1 MAIDVKDVLDKLEG
15 QGFLRKY
22 FPEAEPPN
30 ANGWMKFKCPFHAD
44 TNPSATFNV
53 DTKGFK
59 CFACNKTGSA
69 IDLLAEA
76 TKKPRHL
83 VVELLAR
90 ELGVSSSK
98 TISGELIEQYHAA
111 LRLNAE
117 VLKALEVKKG
127 LSIESVVRWR
137 LGWNAKLRRLTIP
150 IRDEAGNIINIR
162 QYDLL
167 KIHDTKSKMTN
178 LGGHGALSLFPIEA
192 LRQDSVIVTEG
203 ELKALH
209 LIQLGFNAVSPSG
222 GANSWDSRWDALL
235 AAKDVQVAYDIDDTG
250 VARGRGL
257 ARRLHKHGAKVKL
270 LTLPLDKGKHP
281 HGDVIDYFMEGY
293 GVQDLRNLILGT
305 PLYEPSE
312 DAAPSGLRDDLTYEV
327 AVASATKAQ
336 YYMRKIRFN
345 GVVSSKDTAPYLV
358 PSELRVRC
366 SRDQEYCSDCGVYA
380 APLDCCWEMEKD
392 DLALLELIDVDAKR
406 QRQAL
411 REIIGVP
418 MKCSSCK
425 ILSDEAYNI
434 EETRVVGQ
442 LGATEASGLE
452 RGEVHSY
459 SVGHGLEPNASYRFS
474 GRVGVMPKSQHATCL
489 ISMAEPNVDNLSTFS
504 PTFEELKELE
514 IFRPAE
520 WSLSG
525 IQQKLDELYN
535 DLEHNVTHIYRRRP
549 LHALMDLAW
558 HSVIEVR
565 LGNQLAKGW
574 LDVLVIGD
582 SGQGK
587 SETAN
592 QLKHHYGLG
601 ERVDI
606 KTSSVAGIKGGLQK
620 FQDRWFIT
628 WGTIPLNDRRLVI
641 LEEAKGCPIEVLQSL
656 TDMRS
661 SGIAEIGKIEH
672 SRTNARTRLIWI
684 SNPRSDRGVMTYNYG
699 VETVRELMGS
709 LEDVRRFDAALVVA
723 SNEVNSDMINDATRL
738 HGAPVPHLFT
748 SMLCQRLVLWAWSRE
763 SSHVIFKK
771 DAEKACLT
779 TAKLLAEKFSSAI
792 PLVEPADQRFKVARL
807 AAAVAART
815 FSTDDGEKLMIRSC
829 HVEWVEK
836 FLIDIYSMRATA
848 YHEFSAV
855 EKADTTL
862 VAPDEIRE
870 AIHSTLF
877 PKDTVTGLLK
887 AAEVKLTDLEDWSGF
902 SGDQVKGLLSLL
914 VRRNALKR
922 RSYAY
927 VKTSAFIELLKKMDS
942 NGALQAP
949 PVYEKETKRAY

>member
-1 MAIDVKDVLDKLEG
+1 MAIEVKDVLERLEG

-30 ANGWMKFKCPFHAD
+30 ASGWMKFKCPFHAD
-44 TNPSATFNV
+44 TNPSATFNI

-69 IDLLAEA
+69 IDLLSEA

-98 TISGELIEQYHAA
+98 TISGELIEGWHSA
-111 LRLNAE
+111 LRLNAD
-117 VLKALEVKKG
+117 VLKALEIKKG
-127 LSIESVVRWR
+127 LSIESIIRWR
-137 LGWNAKLRRLTIP
+137 LGWNQKLKRLIIP
-150 IRDEAGNIINIR
+150 VRDEAGNVINVR

-167 KIHDTKSKMTN
+167 KVHDPRSKMTN
-178 LGGHGALSLFPIEA
+178 LRGHGSLHLYPAEMMK
-192 LRQDSVIVTEG
+192 QDDLVVTEG

-209 LIQLGFNAVSPSG
+209 LIQLGINAVSPSG
-222 GANSWDSRWDALL
+222 GANSWDSKWDTALSTKSL
-235 AAKDVQVAYDIDDTG
+235 QIVYDIDDTG
-250 VARGRGL
+250 LVRSRDL
-257 ARRLHKHGAKVKL
+257 ARRLQRHGAKVKL
-270 LTLPLDKGKHP
+270 ITLPLDKARHP

-293 GVQDLRNLILGT
+293 GAQDFKNLVLGT
-305 PLYEPSE
+305 PLYEPSG
-312 DAAPSGLRDDLTYEV
+312 DAPPSGLRDDLTYEV
-327 AVASATKAQ
+327 AVASVTKAQ
-336 YYMRKIRFN
+336 YYMRKVRFN
-345 GVVSSKDTAPYLV
+345 GVISSKDTAPFLA

-366 SRDQEYCSDCGVYA
+366 SRDQEYCVSCEVYSSPA
-380 APLDCCWEMEKD
+380 DSTMEMEKD
-392 DLALLELIDVDAKR
+392 DLCLLELIDIDSKR
-406 QRQAL
+406 QRL
-411 REIIGVP
+411 VIREVLGIPVR
-418 MKCSSCK
+418 CSACK
-425 ILSDEAYNI
+425 LLIDEAYNL
-434 EETRVVGQ
+434 EETRIVGQ
-442 LGATEASGLE
+442 LGVTEASGME
-452 RGEVHSY
+452 RGEVHAY
-459 SVGHGLEPNASYRFS
+459 SIGHGLEPNASYRFS

-489 ISMAEPNVDNLSTFS
+489 IGAAEPNVDNLSTFS
-504 PTFEELKELE
+504 PTLDELRELE
-514 IFRPAE
+514 IFRPAKWTME
-520 WSLSG
+520 G
-525 IQQKLDELYN
+525 IQQKLDEIY
-535 DLEHNVTHIYRRRP
+535 DDFEHNVTHIYRRRP
-549 LHALMDLAW
+549 LHTLMDLAW
-558 HSVIEVR
+558 HSVLEVR
-565 LGNQLAKGW
+565 LGNQAAKGW

-592 QLKHHYGLG
+592 QLRHHYGLG

-641 LEEAKGCPIEVLQSL
+641 LEEAKGCPVEVLQSL

-709 LEDVRRFDAALVVA
+709 LEDVRRFDAAIVVA
-723 SNEVNSDMINDATRL
+723 SNEVSSDMINDAARL

-748 SMLCQRLVLWAWSRE
+748 SMICQRLVLWAWSRE
-763 SSHVIFKK
+763 ANHVIFKR
-771 DAEKACLT
+771 DTERCCLDS
-779 TAKLLAEKFSSAI
+779 AKRLAEKFSSAI

-807 AAAVAART
+807 AAAIAART
-815 FSTDDGEKLMIRSC
+815 FSTDDNEKLVVLPC
-829 HVEWVEK
+829 HVEWVEA
-836 FLIDIYSMRATA
+836 FLVSIYGMRASA
-848 YHEFSAV
+848 YQEFSAV

-862 VAPDEIRE
+862 ITPDEIRE
-870 AIHSTLF
+870 AVQSTLF

-887 AAEVKLTDLEDWSGF
+887 SAEVKLTDLEDWSGF

-922 RSYAY
+922 RGFAY
-927 VKTSAFIELLKKMDS
+927 VKTSAFIELLKKMDN
-942 NGALQAP
+942 NGALKESP
-949 PVYEKETKRAY
+949 TYEKESRRAY